1 MSKALL
7 ESVFS
12 QKNQTPKIPQVQ
24 QVPTTPQG
32 TQVPTTPQGTQVPP
46 TPTTPP
52 TPPTPPLVTP
62 VPTPPK
68 LPLNIEEDDDDAYY
82 QVCDK
87 KLNDF
92 SLEIQRLKGENETL
106 KEQVAVLQAE
116 KQKMIEKEKEV
127 LRKQSSM
134 KQYNADLYAK
144 KHELLEEKAKAMA
157 VITTTISS
165 LSVVLKHLT
174 AVHSKPEEVIMIDS
188 EPVVPVTSSN
198 TAVVTPVK
206 MPKDTPLEEP
216 KETPTEVPKE
226 TPKEMPKGTPLEEK
240 KEMLLEETTP
250 AKRQKIIDEEFK
262 NLAWQEYEK
271 IHGCRKY

>member
-46 TPTTPP
+46 TPP

-206 MPKDTPLEEP
+206 MPKDTP
-216 KETPTEVPKE
+216 TEVPKE

-240 KEMLLEETTP
+240 KEMPLEETTP